1 MNLLLPLA
9 LLTAAST
16 AFADV
21 SVRLSRPKQD
31 EAWADRAAALVVE
44 WAPRIESA
52 LGVTPSSNRVV
63 TLEFRDMPGVAHT
76 VGSTITIS
84 TRWIRA
90 HPEDYGMVVHELVHV
105 VQAYPGGQPGWMVE
119 SIADQ
124 VRYFQ
129 YEPAVGAAYKPGRGH
144 SYRSGYL
151 PGAAFLNW
159 LDQRTEG
166 NLIGELNTLA
176 RTGRM
181 TEAWL
186 VEKGGAPLDDLWAKF
201 AAERNERKGGNAP
214 E

>member
-1 MNLLLPLA
+1 MKILIPLTLLA
-9 LLTAAST
+9 AAST
-16 AFADV
+16 TFAEV
-21 SVRLSRPKQD
+21 SVRVSRPRED
-31 EAWADRAAALVVE
+31 EAWANRAAALVVE
-44 WAPRIESA
+44 WTPKIEAA
-52 LGVTPSSNRVV
+52 LGATPSSNRVV

-84 TRWIRA
+84 TRWIRE

-124 VRYFQ
+124 VRYFNF
-129 YEPAVGAAYKPGRGH
+129 EPAVGAAYRPGRGH

-159 LDQRTEG
+159 LDLRTEG

-176 RTGRM
+176 RSGKM

-186 VEKGGAPLDDLWAKF
+186 VEKAGAPLDELWAKF
-201 AAERNERKGGNAP
+201 AAERNERKGGTAP
-214 E
+214 